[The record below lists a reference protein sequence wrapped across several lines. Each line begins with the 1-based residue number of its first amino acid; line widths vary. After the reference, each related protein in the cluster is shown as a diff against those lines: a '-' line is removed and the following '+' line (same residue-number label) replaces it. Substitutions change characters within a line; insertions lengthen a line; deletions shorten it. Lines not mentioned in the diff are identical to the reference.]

1 MNEEKYKRRKMENS
15 VLELVNFYIKV
26 GGLPLIFLI
35 IFMETGI
42 FLGFFLPGDSLLFA
56 LGIIA
61 AAKVIDLKLALVG
74 CTLAAVLGNYF
85 AYFAGY
91 FLADKF
97 LQKILEKY
105 QDHIRKTKEFY
116 NKYGSFA
123 IIYARFIPFFRGFVP
138 FVAGIVKMNFWVYS
152 FYNILSAFIWVFG
165 LVLLGYFLGV
175 SLPNIEKYVHL
186 VILIIIIVSLLPIFY
201 KISKNRERK

>member
-1 MNEEKYKRRKMENS
+1 MENS
-15 VLELVNFYIKV
+15 VLELVNLYIKV

-35 IFMETGI
+35 IFVETGI

-61 AAKVIDLKLALVG
+61 AAKIIDLNLTLVG
-74 CTLAAVLGNYF
+74 CTVAAILGNYF

-97 LQKILEKY
+97 LYKLLEKY
-105 QDHIRKTKEFY
+105 QDNIRKTREFY
-116 NKYGSFA
+116 NRYGSLA

-138 FVAGIVKMNFWVYS
+138 FVAGMIKMNIWVYS
-152 FYNILSAFIWVFG
+152 LYNILSAFIWVYG

-175 SLPNIEKYVHL
+175 SIPNVEKYVHL
-186 VILIIIIVSLLPIFY
+186 IILIIIVFSILPIVY
-201 KISKNRERK
+201 KFSKSGKRGKGGFVER